1 MNMRR
6 ISMIAGSAAGMA
18 AAVALGRND
27 GFEVIISE
35 PERPATERKRPEPA
49 QPVLKSG
56 GKYPHSSAR
65 QQARYARQ
73 LAAGQITF
81 IKHGPRS

>member
-1 MNMRR
+1 MR
-6 ISMIAGSAAGMA
+6 IIPHVAAATIAAMAGMRFDDA
-18 AAVALGRND
+18 MIQPVG
-27 GFEVIISE
+27 
-35 PERPATERKRPEPA
+35 KRPRTS
-49 QPVLKSG
+49 KT
-56 GKYPHSSAR
+56 YPHSSAR